1 MNMGMKDQLH
11 MEFSGS
17 MTRYD
22 PISPE
27 QVAKLS
33 QGGLTYAGF
42 SEILARYGLSAEFVL
57 HDSSRRFL
65 HTYYADFER
74 GVYGC
79 LTVTRE
85 FLEGDSACLRAL
97 SSISERGNA
106 YLRDGDWD
114 SYYGLSDPIAAAF
127 SDVSGQVPLPLL
139 IYDFGKRM
147 RMFPPEQVFGIWI
160 AIYRRIDYANGMWAP
175 DMLEYVFK
183 NAPAMEKP
191 PVGKNGLVRVFRGMG
206 EISMPP
212 EKAISWSTDPCNAL
226 YFANHS
232 GRGTQFAFADV
243 APEDIIAFLPGYS
256 YENEVIVRPGSVRDI
271 RYEDMF
277 PAKLET
283 YLKLSLPAL
292 PEFTSFGVQAWRLG
306 YKKEGMME
314 FHGLGHILRVLF
326 LSLIYFYGSGDSL
339 TDGDKCVL
347 IYFSLLHD
355 AGRTDED
362 EDGSHG
368 AASLQRIK
376 AENLRIGGL
385 RLTKKEYQ
393 IADLVIRYHCR
404 DDEEGI
410 SAINRQPGFSR
421 KDKERAIK
429 LYRICKDMDGLD
441 RVRFNGLDYRMLRT
455 EYAKR
460 LPLIAGCLVKEDI
473 LAVFN
478 ESQTRDGNTENQEV
492 AI

>member
-1 MNMGMKDQLH
+1 MSMGMKDQLH

-42 SEILARYGLSAEFVL
+42 SEILARYGLSAGLVL

-97 SSISERGNA
+97 SSISKRGND

-175 DMLEYVFK
+175 DTLEYVFK

-191 PVGKNGLVRVFRGMG
+191 PAGENGLVRVYRGMG
-206 EISMPP
+206 EMSMPP

-271 RYEDMF
+271 RCEDMF

-339 TDGDKCVL
+339 NPFSSTEEFLALIDKLKGRPRLNIHFVNNRELHRPKRRPDYCNGQEYYVLRSIASTTDMFFCKL
-347 IYFSLLHD
+347 TRRSRYL
-355 AGRTDED
+355 TYN
-362 EDGSHG
+362 
-368 AASLQRIK
+368 LQDPDVR
-376 AENLRIGGL
+376 AFE
-385 RLTKKEYQ
+385 T
-393 IADLVIRYHCR
+393 
-404 DDEEGI
+404 
-410 SAINRQPGFSR
+410 
-421 KDKERAIK
+421 ERAAQRYLDTHEDRMGKGNFEVKKVENMK
-429 LYRICKDMDGLD
+429 L
-441 RVRFNGLDYRMLRT
+441 
-455 EYAKR
+455 A
-460 LPLIAGCLVKEDI
+460 
-473 LAVFN
+473 
-478 ESQTRDGNTENQEV
+478 S
-492 AI
+492 